1 VTFLAIA
8 PLRAA
13 SIGRATV
20 GESWHL
26 ATSAGAPRPADDG
39 VVRPTRRDGRIGAS
53 YTPAVVDWLP
63 AYGEATASAPGLP
76 SLVGRDPGVRVV
88 SFSQNAED
96 VRLWRVFRDVENG
109 FYVDIG
115 ANDPATWSVTKLF
128 YDAGWNGINVEPGPT
143 YNLLVE
149 ARARDVNVRAAVGL
163 DSGTSDFWIAYP
175 ETCLSTCHPDVHA
188 HVPELIDRFERV
200 TVDATRLDQLLATH
214 ASDRAIQF
222 LKIDVEGAEAEV
234 IASSD
239 WTRFRP
245 EVVVVEAVATMDSR
259 PTHEAWEPML
269 LAADYHFAVF
279 DGLNRFYVAD
289 ECAHLT
295 ASLAYPIGVLDRFV
309 TIEQLRLERSR
320 LELQAAMTA
329 AERRAAKLGAEVEQL
344 HRQLDATLR
353 SNTWRAGRLV
363 WHAAAP
369 VRALRRRVIR

>member
-1 VTFLAIA
+1 
-8 PLRAA
+8 
-13 SIGRATV
+13 
-20 GESWHL
+20 
-26 ATSAGAPRPADDG
+26 
-39 VVRPTRRDGRIGAS
+39 
-53 YTPAVVDWLP
+53 VDWLP
-63 AYGEATASAPGLP
+63 ANGDAIRSAPGLP
-76 SLVGRDPGVRVV
+76 SLVGRDPGMRVV

-96 VRLWRVFRDVENG
+96 VRLWRVFRDIKNG

-149 ARARDVNVRAAVGL
+149 ARARDVNLQVAVGL
-163 DSGTSDFWIAYP
+163 DTGTSDFWITYP

-200 TVDATRLDQLLATH
+200 TVNTVRLEQLLAEH

-234 IASSD
+234 IASGD

-245 EVVVVEAVATMDSR
+245 AVVVVEAVATMDSR

-269 LAADYHFAVF
+269 LAANYEFAVF
-279 DGLNRFYVAD
+279 DGLNRFYVA
-289 ECAHLT
+289 EESAHL
-295 ASLAYPIGVLDRFV
+295 AAALAYPIGVLDRFV
-309 TIEQLRLERSR
+309 TIEQLELEGSR
-320 LELQAAMTA
+320 LELRAAVTA
-329 AERRAAKLGAEVEQL
+329 ADRRASKLGAEVEQL
-344 HRQLDATLR
+344 HRQLDATLQ

-369 VRALRRRVIR
+369 VRAVRRRLKH